1 VRATE
6 KLRAL
11 YDRYVKARTSPGDP
25 DHRRAKLLRFYQFLV
40 HAVMADPS
48 FGVGAEGNARGLLVW
63 HEMGL
68 GKTRLGAVA
77 ALSAGERRPVVV
89 LLPRG
94 LRDNF
99 ARTVREVA
107 EALCPETAE
116 PAERARAAAVAAARI
131 RFIAADAFNSA
142 AQLERAGGLDG
153 CLLIVD
159 EAHNFF
165 RAIINSAAETSNARR
180 LYDRIM
186 AAKDLRLLFLTASP
200 AAKHP
205 FELVPCMNMLAGRD
219 LLPPQFE
226 TFSRLY
232 IDAERQQVRNRA
244 FLANRLVGLV
254 SHAAHSLPAEPAGS
268 GGGAPRAARST
279 GGFPEKLPTVVER
292 VEMAPEQYRRYLL
305 EREKEE
311 AEGGRGEGPRSAG
324 LPTTPPLAL
333 PGSEKKAMRSYYVKS
348 RSTSL
353 FAPPRQWAHLPAA
366 EMPDEAFTAETGPK
380 LARIADRAAA
390 APGPVL
396 IYSQF
401 VQSGLEPCARFLR
414 LRGFQPLELAGLGA
428 PGAGAADAGP
438 PGGAE
443 PPGAGPP
450 GAGPPGVGP
459 PGSAGPSGSAGPP
472 GAGPPESVGPPDAGP
487 PESAGPPGAGPRS
500 AGPAGGGAEAGPRG
514 AQKAPLAPRHTFASG
529 KAAQAPRYAIIS
541 GKVDQATRAAIV
553 AAETSPA
560 NRHGAVLKA
569 ILVSKTGAEGLDLKY
584 IRETH
589 QAESYWDKA
598 RDEQVAARGV
608 RLGSHDE
615 LPPAEREVQPYLY
628 LAVANRRMWELMME
642 RDREPLSIDERF
654 HARALR
660 TFALISDFR
669 RLLAEVS
676 LECSLFGFGACRSC
690 APTGAPLFL
699 DDPAASL
706 RLPDPCAGR
715 RETEVSAAAV
725 ELDGTT
731 FFYAPDA
738 ASPGRLAFFEL
749 RPELGGHVRLEP
761 SDARLAALER
771 AVARLA
777 A

>member
-1 VRATE
+1 MTE

-11 YDRYVKARTSPGDP
+11 YGRYAAARASPADP
-25 DHRRAKLLRFYQFLV
+25 EHRRTELLRFYQYLV
-40 HAVMADPS
+40 HATMAEPG
-48 FGVGAEGNARGLLVW
+48 FGLGDEEHWRGLLVW

-68 GKTRLGAVA
+68 GKTRLGAAVA
-77 ALSAGERRPVVV
+77 LTASERRPVVI
-89 LLPRG
+89 LLPRS

-107 EALCPETAE
+107 EALAE
-116 PAERARAAAVAAARI
+116 PAARETAGAAALARF
-131 RFIAADAFNSA
+131 RFIASDAFNSA

-186 AAKDLRLLFLTASP
+186 MAKDLRLLFLTASP

-305 EREKEE
+305 EREQEE
-311 AEGGRGEGPRSAG
+311 AEGGRGDGPRAAG
-324 LPTTPPLAL
+324 LPSTPPLAL
-333 PGSEKKAMRSYYVKS
+333 PGSERRAMRSYYVKS

-353 FAPPRQWAHLPAA
+353 FAPPRQWAHLPVAA
-366 EMPDEAFTAETGPK
+366 MPDEAFTPETGPK
-380 LARIADRAAA
+380 LALIADRAAA

-401 VQSGLEPCARFLR
+401 VKSGLEPCARFLR
-414 LRGFQPLELAGLGA
+414 LRGFLPLSLAARPAGAKATKAAKAAASGPVGAEAADTEPAGAEVAAPDLAGAGA
-428 PGAGAADAGP
+428 AGSDLAGAGAAPKDLAGAGAADTELAG
-438 PGGAE
+438 E
-443 PPGAGPP
+443 
-450 GAGPPGVGP
+450 
-459 PGSAGPSGSAGPP
+459 
-472 GAGPPESVGPPDAGP
+472 
-487 PESAGPPGAGPRS
+487 PRS
-500 AGPAGGGAEAGPRG
+500 AVEGAGADTEPAAAEPTPAGD
-514 AQKAPLAPRHTFASG
+514 QKA
-529 KAAQAPRYAIIS
+529 APRYAIIS
-541 GKVDQATRAAIV
+541 GKVDPETRAAIV
-553 AAETSPA
+553 AAQTSPA
-560 NRHGAVLKA
+560 NHHGAVLKA

-584 IRETH
+584 IRETL
-589 QAESYWDKA
+589 QAESYWDRA
-598 RDEQVAARGV
+598 RDDQVAARGV
-608 RLGSHDE
+608 RLGSHDA
-615 LPPAEREVQPYLY
+615 LPPAEREVQPRLY
-628 LAVANRRMWELMME
+628 LAVANRRMWELMLE
-642 RDREPLSIDERF
+642 SDRETLSIDESF
-654 HARALR
+654 HARAAAVFELV
-660 TFALISDFR
+660 SDFR

-676 LECSLFGFGACRSC
+676 IECSLFGFGACRTC

-706 RLPDPCAGR
+706 QLPDPCAER
-715 RETEVSAAAV
+715 RVTEVRAASV
-725 ELDGTT
+725 ELDGAT
-731 FFYAPDA
+731 FFYAPDPEH
-738 ASPGRLAFFEL
+738 PGHLAFFEL
-749 RPELGGHVRLEP
+749 RPELGGHARLEL

-771 AVARLA
+771 AVAALGA
-777 A
+777 AA